1 MPTPAPFRARAGFSL
16 LEVTIALAILIS
28 TVLLVVG
35 QFANVANLQ
44 RSTEQSAAIDRVL
57 QGLVERINA
66 VDFTHLGTT
75 RAPWS
80 VASYE
85 LTTIASRP
93 PMQLRAASSTYDLQA
108 LGLVPTSGLVD
119 DLRIYFEYYRAVD
132 FTNGA
137 GVLQEGLL
145 DEPLPSTAVDIPPP
159 TTYEAPDK
167 ETAWRMVCYTD
178 PMQPAAGV
186 RPIFR
191 LSPWTPSDTTET
203 NSPGLVSGLLGPSD
217 PLLIRLIA
225 VWDGGAQRRE
235 LFTARSP

>member
-44 RSTEQSAAIDRVL
+44 RSTEVSATVDRVL
-57 QGLVERINA
+57 QSLVERVNA

-80 VASYE
+80 VARYE
-85 LTTIASRP
+85 LTTITSRP
-93 PMQLRAASSTYDLQA
+93 PMQIRAADTRDHLVA
-108 LGLVPTSGLVD
+108 LGLVPTDGLID
-119 DLRIYFEYYRAVD
+119 DLRIFFEYYRAVD
-132 FTNGA
+132 FTDGA

-145 DEPLPSTAVDIPPP
+145 DEPLPAVPSA
-159 TTYEAPDK
+159 APDHA
-167 ETAWRMVCYTD
+167 TAWRAVCYTD
-178 PMQPAAGV
+178 PGQPAAGV
-186 RPIFR
+186 RTIFR
-191 LSPWTPSDTTET
+191 LGGWTQSNTAET